1 MADDTDSFNRA
12 DVLFASIGV
21 CPSGSW
27 MEFPMSRS
35 WIRLSVVC
43 LACGTLLFAAHAA
56 DPTKPSAQNR
66 SSEPTPIDGTDEPTP
81 VEAPVEPQPAA
92 APEGLQLVPVSEQPE
107 DKGPWEVTDQ
117 IELVYREPFALKGDK
132 TVSAKVVFK
141 NKSDSD
147 VAGKLVLVFD
157 GASIPGLTL
166 ADSQGQFT
174 EQTPYLQMIPAKRTL
189 EAGEQSPVKTVI
201 LQSEEA
207 LKDIQPSEIV
217 MRWRAFTLTKP
228 AELSNEPPAD
238 DVKVPGKAY
247 TWGDMRKVMRV
258 QDRVTPEMISK
269 HGGAIV
275 GAGTSENENGQLVIQ
290 VFAARGGMSRKL
302 PGEIDGIPVEVT
314 VSGELKAGPGT
325 SRVIM
330 DENGKS
336 YIPDASNNAF
346 AAGQVGPPTR
356 RFTRPVPIGISSFN
370 QTDACAS
377 GTLGCRCRDQAGN
390 QYVLSNN
397 HVYAEL
403 NAGTIGD
410 PLVQPSQGDNACAI
424 VAADVI
430 ATLRD
435 FQRFSFFT
443 GAASFPTAPVNIM
456 DAAIGLSPIGQVD
469 VATPL
474 VGYGVPQRTP
484 QESPFLGM
492 AVQKCG
498 RTTGFTKGKIRTL
511 NAEAVVNYSGGQ
523 LARFRNCINIGT
535 ATRLP
540 AFGGPGDSG
549 SLVVTD
555 PDRRPVGLLFAGGG
569 INTFLCPISPI
580 LHRFKVG
587 VDDGT
592 GAAPVLGSGRMGN
605 ASGPVKQHQNEKA
618 LSN

>member
-1 MADDTDSFNRA
+1 
-12 DVLFASIGV
+12 
-21 CPSGSW
+21 
-27 MEFPMSRS
+27 MEFSMSRS

-43 LACGTLLFAAHAA
+43 LACGTLLLAAHAA
-56 DPTKPSAQNR
+56 DPAKPSAQ
-66 SSEPTPIDGTDEPTP
+66 SQPSEPTPVDGSNEPTP
-81 VEAPVEPQPAA
+81 AEEPVEPQTAI
-92 APEGLQLVPVSEQPE
+92 PEGLQIVPESEQAE

-117 IELVYREPFALKGDK
+117 VELIYREKFELKGDK
-132 TVSAKVVFK
+132 TVAAKVLLK
-141 NKSDSD
+141 NKSENDI
-147 VAGKLVLVFD
+147 AGKLVLVVD
-157 GASIPGLTL
+157 GASVPGLTL
-166 ADSQGQFT
+166 AESQGQFT
-174 EQTPYLQMIPAKRTL
+174 EQTPYLQMVPAKRTL
-189 EAGEQSPVKTVI
+189 EAAEQTPVKTVI
-201 LQSEEA
+201 LQSQES
-207 LKDIQPSEIV
+207 LKEIKPSEIAL
-217 MRWRAFTLTKP
+217 RWRAFTLTKP
-228 AELSNEPPAD
+228 ADLSNEPPAD

-258 QDRVTPEMISK
+258 QDRVTPELVSK
-269 HGGAIV
+269 HGGAVV

-314 VSGELKAGPGT
+314 VSGELKAGPGM

-330 DENGKS
+330 DENGKA
-336 YIPDASNNAF
+336 YIPELSNDAETTSLATGPIKPN

-356 RFTRPVPIGISSFN
+356 RFTRPVPIGVSSIN
-370 QTDACAS
+370 QTDICAS
-377 GTLGCRCRDQAGN
+377 GTLGCRCRDRAGN
-390 QYVLSNN
+390 QYVLSNC
-397 HVYAEL
+397 HVYGES
-403 NAGTIGD
+403 NGGTIGD
-410 PLVQPSQGDNACAI
+410 PLVQPSQGDI
-424 VAADVI
+424 VCLIVPTDVI
-430 ATLRD
+430 ATLHD
-435 FQRFSFFT
+435 FQRFRFFT
-443 GAASFPTAPVNIM
+443 GAANFPTAPVNII
-456 DAAIGLSPIGQVD
+456 DAAVGLSPIGQVD

-484 QESPFLGM
+484 QESPYVGM

-511 NAEAVVNYSGGQ
+511 NAEAVINFGGGQ
-523 LARFRNCINIGT
+523 LARFRSCINVGT

-605 ASGPVKQHQNEKA
+605 ASGPVKQHQNETP
-618 LSN
+618 LTN